1 MQKDAFYFPHFSN
14 ARIDRKIRR
23 MRKELGLEGY
33 GIYFMILET
42 LREQAEYNYPVE
54 DIDLLADEFGTSEQK
69 VRTVVT
75 NYDLFS
81 VDEQQ
86 KFFSPK
92 MIMYLQPYLEG
103 KERKRI
109 GGIRG
114 NLIKYKHITKEESKE
129 LSDDKI
135 LTIHS
140 GLAMK
145 KSLPSV
151 CESDSDRL
159 SSQKKVNKIKK
170 VNEIDKVNN
179 ESKDINYYS
188 CESLSYFNE
197 VEFQVAWIEFMKIR
211 KKKKTT
217 HSEYSMKLLFNVL
230 NDNAKDLTTALII
243 VNKSIVS
250 GYPNLYPNNGFSNQK
265 PKHDKFKGEQN
276 FDF

>member
-69 VRTVVT
+69 VRTVIT
-75 NYDLFS
+75 NYELFT
-81 VDEQQ
+81 VDERN

-114 NLIKYKHITKEESKE
+114 NLIKYKHITSEQSKE
-129 LSDDKI
+129 LSDDQI
-135 LTIHS
+135 LQIHS

-151 CESDSDRL
+151 CESESDRIC
-159 SSQKKVNKIKK
+159 SQIKVNKRKIK
-170 VNEIDKVNN
+170 EIDKVNN
-179 ESKDINYYS
+179 ESK
-188 CESLSYFNE
+188 
-197 VEFQVAWIEFMKIR
+197 
-211 KKKKTT
+211 KKKEPKLSFHDFDLVKLTQNEYDKCIEVYGEVQT
-217 HSEYSMKLLFNVL
+217 IKALDKLHSFIGSSGKKYKSHYHTLSTWVWDSVKAIKLSEKKIQDDIMEGIF
-230 NDNAKDLTTALII
+230 
-243 VNKSIVS
+243 
-250 GYPNLYPNNGFSNQK
+250 
-265 PKHDKFKGEQN
+265 
-276 FDF
+276 

>member
-42 LREQAEYNYPVE
+42 LREQAKYNYPVE
-54 DIDLLADEFGTSEQK
+54 DMDLLADEFGTSEQK
-69 VRTVVT
+69 VRTVVC
-75 NYDLFS
+75 NYDLFKI
-81 VDEQQ
+81 DEQQ
-86 KFFSPK
+86 MFFSPK

-135 LTIHS
+135 LLIHGS
-140 GLAMK
+140 LAMK

-151 CESDSDRL
+151 CESESDRI
-159 SSQKKVNKIKK
+159 SSQSKVNKIKK
-170 VNEIDKVNN
+170 VNEIDKTNNKNN
-179 ESKDINYYS
+179 EVNYYS
-188 CESLSYFNE
+188 CESLPYFNNND
-197 VEFQVAWIEFMKIR
+197 FQLAWLEFMKVR
-211 KKKKTT
+211 KKKKTI

-230 NDNAKDLTTALII
+230 NENAKDVETALTI
-243 VNKSIVS
+243 VNKSVVG
-250 GYPNLYPNNGFSNQK
+250 GYPNLYPIKSFNNPKQK
-265 PKHDKFKGEQN
+265 DNKWQGEQN